1 LQRTSRRPFRRE
13 GNVCAAGGT
22 GFQAGKAGSARADLL
37 SNLQHPKAMFLFH
50 ISPILA
56 TNALKFAIG
65 RATPEG
71 KITMTALLVLS
82 LFSWTIIITKARQLG
97 IARRWAKKFFA
108 AYSETRDPLEIK
120 RKGESFEGAP
130 AFHLYAR
137 GAEELAYH
145 LKNYPVHVRAR
156 PDVTSDP
163 SLGHGQTEVFVR
175 ASTTRVS
182 PASFEA
188 VKVVMEEAAAAEA
201 MSLEKGMIVLCTA
214 VAGGPFIGLLGT
226 VWGVMETF
234 AGIANAG
241 AATLT
246 AMAPGVAGALI
257 CTVIGL
263 LVAIP
268 AMFSYNFMVT
278 TIRAIT
284 QELDGFASRLA
295 NQMEHRYVDNR
306 PLSEEIKSA
315 NEALAARIVEALQ
328 ADGRDVLEVASLG
341 GRS

>member
-1 LQRTSRRPFRRE
+1 
-13 GNVCAAGGT
+13 
-22 GFQAGKAGSARADLL
+22 
-37 SNLQHPKAMFLFH
+37 
-50 ISPILA
+50 
-56 TNALKFAIG
+56 
-65 RATPEG
+65 
-71 KITMTALLVLS
+71 
-82 LFSWTIIITKARQLG
+82 
-97 IARRWAKKFFA
+97 
-108 AYSETRDPLEIK
+108 
-120 RKGESFEGAP
+120 
-130 AFHLYAR
+130 
-137 GAEELAYH
+137 
-145 LKNYPVHVRAR
+145 
-156 PDVTSDP
+156 
-163 SLGHGQTEVFVR
+163 VR

-201 MSLEKGMIVLCTA
+201 MSLEKGMIVLSTA